1 MNREL
6 RAFIL
11 FFLTPGKI
19 KIYLIILIILAIY
32 AIYYRYSMKSDT
44 TSNMVESFHNKNLK
58 ANPYKQN
65 ESDKDEDSLIEP
77 DMRASQ
83 YSGETINNNTDNMNE
98 RTTTITKLKKKI
110 IDNFADVNP
119 VDEPV
124 DEPVNE
130 RKSRQTDNT
139 RYKEEIAKT
148 YKELAVA
155 EDSKLQAYNRA
166 FNDYLDAQRTNK
178 LNVNIADIGNSIEDG
193 IIDIFQTIGE
203 KTAKPTSSETRINTT
218 IVKPSMSQDAEDV
231 EDVIESFVVDSEGD
245 DNKLKKN
252 KNKNTY
258 STYSTNSTNSKNK
271 ANLEGTS
278 ENILLYVLEVVSDFI
293 TNFDTSRITYYMQNY
308 KDIVNIL
315 TREENLIPAGVLMV
329 IISMALYFIDIT
341 S

>member
-98 RTTTITKLKKKI
+98 RTTTITKLKKKM
-110 IDNFADVNP
+110 IDNFADVNA
-119 VDEPV
+119 VNEPV

-203 KTAKPTSSETRINTT
+203 KTAKPSSSEARINTT

-231 EDVIESFVVDSEGD
+231 IESFVVDSEGD
-245 DNKLKKN
+245 DSKLNKN
-252 KNKNTY
+252 KNKKR
-258 STYSTNSTNSKNK
+258 YSTNSTNSKNK
-271 ANLEGTS
+271 ENFEGTS

>member
-77 DMRASQ
+77 DMRSSQ

-98 RTTTITKLKKKI
+98 RTTTITKLKKKM
-110 IDNFADVNP
+110 IDNFADVNA

-124 DEPVNE
+124 NEPVNE

-203 KTAKPTSSETRINTT
+203 KTAKPSSSETRINTT

-231 EDVIESFVVDSEGD
+231 IESFVVDSEGD
-245 DNKLKKN
+245 DSKLNKN
-252 KNKNTY
+252 KNKKR
-258 STYSTNSTNSKNK
+258 YSTNSTNSKNK
-271 ANLEGTS
+271 ENFEGTS

-293 TNFDTSRITYYMQNY
+293 TNFDTSRIIYYMQNY